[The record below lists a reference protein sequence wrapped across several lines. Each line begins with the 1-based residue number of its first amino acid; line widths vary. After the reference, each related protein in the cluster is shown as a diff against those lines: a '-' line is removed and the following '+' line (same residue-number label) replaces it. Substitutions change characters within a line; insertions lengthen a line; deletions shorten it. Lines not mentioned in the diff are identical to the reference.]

1 MSDQASNDA
10 AVIASNGLKKSFWQ
24 GNVEVPVLTS
34 VDLQVGR
41 GERVAIVGAS
51 GSGKSTLL
59 HLLGGLDKPS
69 AGSVSILGREL
80 TSLSDA
86 ERGRMRNASLGF
98 VYQFHHLLAEFSAL
112 ENVAMPLLIRGMP
125 RDEAEEQAAAM
136 LTEVG
141 LAHRLTHRPGELSGG
156 ERQRAAIARALVT
169 RPACVL
175 ADEPTGNLDRHT
187 AEAVFDLMLALN
199 ASHGTSIVVVTHDLQ
214 MASRAGRILRLDD
227 GMLGV
232 AG

>member
-1 MSDQASNDA
+1 MSDQAGNDA

-24 GNVEVPVLTS
+24 GYVEVPVLTS

-80 TSLSDA
+80 TTLSDA

-112 ENVAMPLLIRGMP
+112 ENVAMPLLIRRMP
-125 RDEAEEQAAAM
+125 RPEAEAQAAA
-136 LTEVG
+136 LLAEVG

-187 AEAVFDLMLALN
+187 AEAVFDLMLGLN
-199 ASHGTSIVVVTHDLQ
+199 ASHGTSIIVVTHDLQ
-214 MASRAGRILRLDD
+214 MASRAERILRLDD
-227 GMLGV
+227 GVLSV